1 MAHQKGF
8 EHDLQVRKATTINFF
23 SYSCRYEDWT
33 GVSPLWMVV
42 AWRCDLGSGWTDLIR
57 IFVENG
63 ADVNNYPRAGY
74 GPSTTVM
81 GQAAEKC
88 PTATVEYLLKA
99 GASPTD
105 GRGRKGTPLER
116 ARNEEI
122 KELLKKYGA

>member
-1 MAHQKGF
+1 MTALLLENGADVNHADGSGKT
-8 EHDLQVRKATTINFF
+8 HLYWKV
-23 SYSCRYEDWT
+23 
-33 GVSPLWMVV
+33 
-42 AWRCDLGSGWTDLIR
+42 DLGNIVLARQLI
-57 IFVENG
+57 ENG

-99 GASPTD
+99 GASPTN
-105 GRGRKGTPLER
+105 GSGRKGTPLER

-122 KELLKKYGA
+122 KELLKRYGA